1 VIVECDRCS
10 ARYSY
15 QESRFAGKA
24 SKRVRC
30 AKCGAVFEI
39 HNTRAFES
47 QPAVRPAGG
56 GDTTTISRHS
66 SGETGKTR
74 KPPTGQMRPPS
85 PDLRLPP
92 DRKLSLAVIAGAEA
106 GRIVPIDRPRIV
118 LGRQDADVS
127 VEDAEVSRQHAA
139 IEVTG
144 PRVRLLD
151 LGSTNGTFLGE
162 TQVQDADLEN
172 QDEFTIGGTTL
183 MLIVT
188 EE

>member
-1 VIVECDRCS
+1 MIVECDRCS

-15 QESRFAGKA
+15 QESRFGGKT

-39 HNTRAFES
+39 YNTRVFES
-47 QPAVRPAGG
+47 QPAVRPTGTGEA
-56 GDTTTISRHS
+56 TTISRHS
-66 SGETGKTR
+66 GDTGKTR
-74 KPPTGQMRPPS
+74 RPPPPGLRPPS
-85 PDLRLPP
+85 PGLHLPK
-92 DRKLSLAVIAGAEA
+92 DRKISLAVIAGAEA
-106 GRIVPIDRPRIV
+106 GRIFAIDRPRIV
-118 LGRQDADVS
+118 LGRQDADIS

-162 TQVQDADLEN
+162 EQVDERDLEN

>member
-15 QESRFAGKA
+15 QESRFEGKP

-30 AKCGAVFEI
+30 AKCGTVFEI
-39 HNTRAFES
+39 HNTRIFES
-47 QPAVRPAGG
+47 QPAVRPTMT
-56 GDTTTISRHS
+56 GDSTTVSRHS
-66 SGETGKTR
+66 GDTGKTR
-74 KPPTGQMRPPS
+74 RPPPAGMRPPS
-85 PDLRLPP
+85 PDLHLPA
-92 DRKLSLAVIAGAEA
+92 DRKISLAVIAGAEA
-106 GRIVPIDRPRIV
+106 GRIFPIDRPRIV

-144 PRVRLLD
+144 TRVRLFD

-162 TQVQDADLEN
+162 QQVEETDIEN